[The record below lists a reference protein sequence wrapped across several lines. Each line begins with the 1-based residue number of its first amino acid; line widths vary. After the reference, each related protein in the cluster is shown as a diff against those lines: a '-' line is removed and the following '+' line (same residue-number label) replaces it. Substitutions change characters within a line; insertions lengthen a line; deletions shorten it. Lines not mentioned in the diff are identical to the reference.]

1 MKRIFISIAL
11 VLLCVAQVNAQSKE
25 VAKSLK
31 DLEKAKATSL
41 KKADKA
47 DSWMKLGEAYAACYD
62 APITGLRLDQS
73 QMEVKLFTKDQVVLK
88 NEQREAAGQQYSVDV
103 YSDKEIY
110 YNPATGTISAIII
123 TKPALADADAL
134 DMAYENFKKAE
145 SMGGDAKAL
154 KLDLS
159 TLARRHFTEA
169 LSAYRVGDN
178 KRASVNFEKS
188 YLVNGE
194 PVVGELDTLAL
205 FYAGVTAAM
214 AKDNQRAVDFFKKC
228 EEVGYNQDGEVCAYM
243 ADCYKF
249 LGDTAKTKEV
259 LEAGLKKFP
268 TSQSVLVALIN
279 IYLETNDDPSK
290 VIAVIH
296 SAQANEPT
304 NASLYY
310 AEGGV
315 YKNLKQY
322 EKAIELYKKAAE
334 IDPKYMFAP
343 WAIGETYYQ
352 MGLDIQE
359 KASMETDDNKYM
371 EMVKMLDDYLK
382 NAIEPFETVF
392 NNSTDAEMKRYS
404 AEYLKNIFFRFRDND
419 ENSKVSYEKY
429 VKFLEGGE

>member
-1 MKRIFISIAL
+1 MKKIFISIAL

-88 NEQREAAGQQYSVDV
+88 SEQREVAGQQYNVDV

-110 YNPATGTISAIII
+110 YNPATGAIAAFVI
-123 TKPALADADAL
+123 TKPALEGEDAL
-134 DMAYENFKKAE
+134 DLALQNFKKAE
-145 SMGGDAKAL
+145 GMGGDAKAL
-154 KLDLS
+154 KLNLTTLS
-159 TLARRHFTEA
+159 RRHFTEA
-169 LSAYRVGDN
+169 LSAYRIGDN
-178 KRASVNFEKS
+178 KRASAAFEKS
-188 YLVNGE
+188 YIVNSE
-194 PVVGELDTLAL
+194 PAVGEVDTLAL
-205 FYAGVTAAM
+205 YYAGVTAAM
-214 AKDNQRAVDFFKKC
+214 AKDNQRAVDFFEKC
-228 EEVGYNQDGEVCAYM
+228 VEIGYEENGEVCAYM

-249 LGDTAKTKEV
+249 LGDTAKTKQV
-259 LEAGLKKFP
+259 LEAGLAKYP

-279 IYLETNDDPSK
+279 IYLETNDDPNK

-334 IDPKYMFAP
+334 IDANYMFAP

-352 MGLDIQE
+352 MGLDVQE

-371 EMVKMLDDYLK
+371 ELVKMLDEYLK
-382 NAIEPFETVF
+382 DAIEPFQTVF
-392 NNSTDAEMKRYS
+392 EKSDDAEMKRYS

-419 ENSKVSYEKY
+419 ETSKANYEKY